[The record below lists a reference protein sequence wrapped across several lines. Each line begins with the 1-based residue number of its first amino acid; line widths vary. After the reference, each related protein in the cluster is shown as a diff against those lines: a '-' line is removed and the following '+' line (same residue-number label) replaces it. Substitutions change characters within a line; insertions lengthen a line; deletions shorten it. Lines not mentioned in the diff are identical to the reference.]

1 MKHQYIFLEKTKNWS
16 IIRWIRWIMWGI
28 HKVVV
33 STWRYRKCREAL
45 YFKEFEIQCLCVSI
59 SSCWYYYF
67 TILHTLW
74 EWLYLSKKK
83 PAVYSRTTDFLY
95 YSFYL
100 LRCVSDKFSIF
111 KHNLFYFLICLKSF
125 VTNKAFK
132 RFSILWMS
140 VWWCLFCVSI
150 SHRNNCYW
158 FKVTWNIKLIS
169 DNLRI
174 KICKPTRTKS

>member
-1 MKHQYIFLEKTKNWS
+1 MTTAL
-16 IIRWIRWIMWGI
+16 
-28 HKVVV
+28 V
-33 STWRYRKCREAL
+33 EAL
-45 YFKEFEIQCLCVSI
+45 YLKLFEIQCFPAFSI

-67 TILHTLW
+67 TILYTLW

-140 VWWCLFCVSI
+140 VWWCKLHQMPHTPADNITIALQVSVLSLI
-150 SHRNNCYW
+150 CTDYLCDGLRHRRFLGNY
-158 FKVTWNIKLIS
+158 
-169 DNLRI
+169 
-174 KICKPTRTKS
+174 

>member
-1 MKHQYIFLEKTKNWS
+1 MFIFFIPVFDCSHAYKPYKSHLALF
-16 IIRWIRWIMWGI
+16 IISNKSFTRSFSASNDYFPHRTTI
-28 HKVVV
+28 
-33 STWRYRKCREAL
+33 SYRNAEAL
-45 YFKEFEIQCLCVSI
+45 YLKLFEIQCFPAFSI

-111 KHNLFYFLICLKSF
+111 KHNLLPSRYPSSLLSAPITFAMDCATEGFSAITNFIFFHSNFVSFFHFLF
-125 VTNKAFK
+125 AF
-132 RFSILWMS
+132 W
-140 VWWCLFCVSI
+140 
-150 SHRNNCYW
+150 
-158 FKVTWNIKLIS
+158 
-169 DNLRI
+169 
-174 KICKPTRTKS
+174 